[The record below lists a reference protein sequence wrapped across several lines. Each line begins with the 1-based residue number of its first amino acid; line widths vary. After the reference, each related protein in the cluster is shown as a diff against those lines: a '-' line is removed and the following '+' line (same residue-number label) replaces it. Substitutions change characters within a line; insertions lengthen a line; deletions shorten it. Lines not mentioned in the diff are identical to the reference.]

1 MELVAAVGERG
12 GDGELAELVGFDGAD
27 GVVVGVADFDNGGVN
42 QAVVFIDDHADDEV
56 GIFGGG
62 GEREVAGGG
71 SRLNDAGSG
80 GCLRGGQGQVRLPDG
95 QVGEVFFGKEERFE
109 FDEGSLGCNW
119 FAWG

>member
-1 MELVAAVGERG
+1 MENWPSLLVLTARTGWWLASRISIMAVSIRRSY
-12 GDGELAELVGFDGAD
+12 LSTTMPTM
-27 GVVVGVADFDNGGVN
+27 
-42 QAVVFIDDHADDEV
+42 
-56 GIFGGG
+56 
-62 GEREVAGGG
+62 REVAGGG